1 MGMPK
6 INVASLRCPQC
17 AGLTR
22 LVAIKQVESAI
33 GREIFSFECNEC
45 GSFEVLA
52 IADQEEDLA
61 TDSRIERP
69 GDELQDLWA

>member
-6 INVASLRCPQC
+6 INLASLQCPQC

-22 LVAIKQVESAI
+22 LTGITRVDSPAGNE
-33 GREIFSFECNEC
+33 RFSFECTEC

-52 IADQEEDLA
+52 LTDGGEDAASDRYLA
-61 TDSRIERP
+61 KP
-69 GDELQDLWA
+69 GAELQDLWA

>member
-6 INVASLRCPQC
+6 INLASLQCPQC

-22 LVAIKQVESAI
+22 LTGITWVDSSA
-33 GREIFSFECNEC
+33 GNERFSFECNEC

-52 IADQEEDLA
+52 L
-61 TDSRIERP
+61 TDSAEDTASDRYLAKP
-69 GDELQDLWA
+69 GTELQDLWA